1 MDCLQNQ
8 TILPDKIELWIEEN
22 DKSLLP
28 EKIYNFKGVDIKF
41 CENGLYSYK
50 KIIPTLKEGDDRFIV
65 TFDDDILYTL
75 NSLEALVTKSKEF
88 PNDIIANRLHE
99 IKLKNTLP
107 DIYSNWQKNCVSEN
121 HLSFFTSGGGA
132 LFPPNSFYKDILDK
146 KIFMEICPSADDI
159 WLNWMAKLNNKKIR
173 YSGIDKKYT
182 LIKIIK
188 SGLYKKNVKQNFNDV
203 QIKRIIEKYGFPY
216 N

>member
-1 MDCLQNQ
+1 MFLKKLKDNVVYLDNKYLKSSIINLYLKLKYFLKLDKYIHQLQGRVLKKRKHNLNKELIVSLTSYSKRFGTLPLVLDCLQNQ

-65 TFDDDILYTL
+65 TFDDDILYPL
-75 NSLEALVTKSKEF
+75 NSLEALVTKSKKF

-99 IKLKNTLP
+99 IKLKNTP
-107 DIYSNWQKNCVSEN
+107 ADISY
-121 HLSFFTSGGGA
+121 
-132 LFPPNSFYKDILDK
+132 
-146 KIFMEICPSADDI
+146 
-159 WLNWMAKLNNKKIR
+159 
-173 YSGIDKKYT
+173 
-182 LIKIIK
+182 
-188 SGLYKKNVKQNFNDV
+188 
-203 QIKRIIEKYGFPY
+203 
-216 N
+216 

>member
-1 MDCLQNQ
+1 MNKELIVSLTSYSKRFRTLPLVLDCLQNQ

-65 TFDDDILYTL
+65 TFDDDILYPL

-99 IKLKNTLP
+99 IKLKKHFARY
-107 DIYSNWQKNCVSEN
+107 IY
-121 HLSFFTSGGGA
+121 
-132 LFPPNSFYKDILDK
+132 
-146 KIFMEICPSADDI
+146 
-159 WLNWMAKLNNKKIR
+159 
-173 YSGIDKKYT
+173 
-182 LIKIIK
+182 
-188 SGLYKKNVKQNFNDV
+188 
-203 QIKRIIEKYGFPY
+203 
-216 N
+216 